1 MTDQTAVKTAART
14 LDVLEVFAKAKGPL
28 TLTELAQRIGS
39 PMSSCHALVRTL
51 QARGY
56 VYVLDERKRVYPTK
70 RLLMIALQIASNDAV
85 LERLSPILANLQRQT
100 GETIILGKRQGNAI
114 TYLEVVEGQ
123 QTIRYAASPGDT
135 KPLHSSAIGKATL
148 AAIPEGE
155 LVKFLRKLPMP
166 KITGNTIQDPD
177 ALLKDLDA
185 GKARGYFITRGENVS
200 EVMALSMAR
209 SVGDELYGIAI
220 AGPISR
226 IEANKEALVTE
237 LMKARDWMD
246 RIDAELRGSV

>member
-28 TLTELAQRIGS
+28 TLTELAHRIGS

-56 VYVLDERKRVYPTK
+56 LYVLDERKRVYPTK

-85 LERLSPILANLQRQT
+85 LERLSPVLASLQQET
-100 GETIILGKRQGNAI
+100 GETVILGKRQGNAI

-148 AAIPEGE
+148 GAIPARD
-155 LVKFLRKLPMP
+155 LVKFLKKLPMP
-166 KITGNTIQDPD
+166 KITRNTILDPD
-177 ALLKDLDA
+177 ALLADLEA
-185 GKARGYFITRGENVS
+185 GKTRGYFATCGENVS
-200 EVMALSMAR
+200 EVMALAIAR
-209 SVGDELYGIAI
+209 SVGDELYGLAI
-220 AGPISR
+220 AGPITR
-226 IEANKEALVTE
+226 IEANREELVAE
-237 LMKARDWMD
+237 LMKAGAWMD
-246 RIDAELRGSV
+246 RIDVELRGDV